1 MIPAAVP
8 AAGLQSMEKSKAKRF
23 IHGCVTTSAMYLAL
37 EVRIHALSHLRFAR
51 FDLILHNH
59 SQIREW
65 RS

>member
-1 MIPAAVP
+1 
-8 AAGLQSMEKSKAKRF
+8 MEKSKAKRF